1 MGRTRAAAPVRRIL
15 AGTPHLVE
23 AGDVTDLNK
32 LALVGTRH
40 LAETPS
46 TGTPLDELL
55 PRLENTT
62 PEARLLLVAGMRSVF
77 RRAGYVPATVDTLP
91 VPAPPETV
99 PACSAGAARALDDMV
114 IDGRLELLPEA
125 FQLLARA
132 GQRVP
137 FSLLVSLLDLRDP
150 VHREAAREVLGERGG
165 WLARQRDDWAWA
177 RREVAPELDVPELT
191 RVWHEGRPEARLDAI
206 ARLRELDAPMARDL
220 LTASWKGEPAD
231 FRGALVETIGEHL
244 STDDEAMLLTA
255 LRDRAGAVRAA
266 AAALLARLPDSS
278 FTARAV
284 SRADAM
290 IAMTRTGSSGAAGLI
305 LTASPPER
313 FHPEWE
319 GDAIS
324 EKPPRGVGERA
335 HWLMQAIALV
345 DPSHW
350 SARAGA
356 PPSELTQ
363 AASQDE
369 WGTTLMVAW
378 SRAALSHGSAEWL
391 VALWDAWLKADVS
404 SDPTVAQ
411 VRRELLSQLFLQ
423 MPAEAARE
431 RVAVLLRA
439 PALAADLDL
448 ESLLDRF
455 APPWPETLALPALD
469 AIDAATAGD
478 GSTEPWRSQIAGVL
492 RAAGPAIPAAFFDRA
507 LALASRDS
515 VRGTGTPVAHAFD
528 VFAHQI
534 RLRQRFHQEM
544 PQ

>member
-1 MGRTRAAAPVRRIL
+1 
-15 AGTPHLVE
+15 
-23 AGDVTDLNK
+23 
-32 LALVGTRH
+32 
-40 LAETPS
+40 
-46 TGTPLDELL
+46 
-55 PRLENTT
+55 
-62 PEARLLLVAGMRSVF
+62 
-77 RRAGYVPATVDTLP
+77 
-91 VPAPPETV
+91 VPAPLETV
-99 PACSAGAARALDDMV
+99 PACSAGATRALDDMV

-125 FQLLARA
+125 FHLLARA

-150 VHREAAREVLGERGG
+150 VHRETARDVLGERGA

-177 RREVAPELDVPELT
+177 RPEVSPELDVPELT
-191 RVWHEGRPEARLDAI
+191 RLWHEGRPEDRLAAI

-220 LTASWKGEPAD
+220 LTASWKQEPAD

-244 STDDEAMLLTA
+244 SKDDEAMLLTA

-284 SRADAM
+284 PRADAM
-290 IAMTRTGSSGAAGLI
+290 IEMTRTGSSGAGLI
-305 LTASPPER
+305 LSASPPER
-313 FHPEWE
+313 FDPEWE

-350 SARAGA
+350 SARAGG
-356 PPSELTQ
+356 PPSELIP
-363 AASQDE
+363 AASQGE

-439 PALAADLDL
+439 PTLAADLDL

-455 APPWPETLALPALD
+455 VPPWPETLALPALE
-469 AIDAATAGD
+469 AIDAAIAGD

-492 RAAGPAIPAAFFDRA
+492 RAAGPAIPAPFFDGA

-515 VRGTGTPVAHAFD
+515 VRGTGTPLAHAFD
-528 VFAHQI
+528 VFAHQV

-544 PQ
+544 PR